1 MTLMYLNITNPL
13 GDLRETHIS
22 EVKSTWM
29 ENPEEPDI
37 CVVYCT
43 APAAESAKIAHEL
56 LERRLVACVNIT
68 AVRSLYRWEGHTCDD
83 PEDLLIMKTAARL
96 VPDLI
101 EKIKTIHPYEVPEVI
116 ALPVTQGYQGYL
128 DWVIGET
135 T

>member
-1 MTLMYLNITNPL
+1 
-13 GDLRETHIS
+13 
-22 EVKSTWM
+22 M
-29 ENPEEPDI
+29 ENPGEPDI

-43 APAAESAKIAHEL
+43 VPPGESARIAHEL

-68 AVRSLYRWEGHTCDD
+68 AVRSLYRWKGQICDD
-83 PEDLLIMKTAARL
+83 AEDLLIMKTAARL

-101 EKIKTIHPYEVPEVI
+101 EKIRAIHPYDVPEVI
-116 ALPVTQGYQGYL
+116 AIPVTQGYPGYL